1 MKRFLSTVAFC
12 VFLFVFGLFFLLPST
27 QAEKNLLQNLLN
39 LPAPPSPDSLVFQD
53 RTVFPPDFFD
63 KSKPP
68 ADDAPLEELLAYWR
82 NQSNNY
88 RELAYNIKPSERSLQ
103 RITSE
108 IEGNPEKLPEFLN
121 ILPDNTDTADFVKR
135 IYDSQISRED
145 ADEDWG
151 ESVRRWLTFHSKYF
165 SDELLAVAQKVSDTD
180 EYVTNQDELLAL
192 TRVDWDKARPI
203 LERLYNDNK
212 QPVSQTLARWAF
224 YRHALDED
232 SSSDIEKYRSELK
245 AVVENKS
252 ATAGMRDLA
261 IDALVKE
268 KEWDGLDDWY
278 STLVEDE
285 TLADLRVN
293 GRSYTGLTTIMYYS
307 PPEKRLEKML
317 QLVKSVNPTVRN
329 AAVRN
334 LAFLLNDKNP
344 EVARALLPWLENAD
358 WAKEVGGERRRLIS
372 ALGNIEMPESVPGL
386 IAVLNEKQSRQI
398 MTGMAA
404 NRMSSMANMMGSA
417 ANQMM
422 NSNRA
427 VVYSNA
433 PAEDYF
439 PFRAEAITALAKQK
453 DARAIAPLR
462 AILPEIENWQI
473 HTVIRALLE
482 CGGFSIPEQ
491 IEALEFIAKNNKVEN
506 EQLSTGSNMA
516 VVRNDVP
523 LPPENPWLIGN
534 TRAMNEYV
542 RPLFKP
548 SDIKP
553 ILGMQLVNQPE
564 ADENLVAAL
573 ISRIGILDEKDPP
586 LAFGLRKIMQ
596 NWQGAAINALL
607 LRDLKNDKSDTDAV
621 VKLLSLRKEL
631 RNNQWNEVSDIRGGG
646 ATALG
651 IAACLTENTNEYD
664 ALLRSENT
672 EAKTAM
678 LACARLIRAALP
690 VRKVAENLKSP
701 NKMLALAAERY
712 LETEDSPEAQAFVL
726 SMHPNEAK
734 ILGAKK
740 LFIPDDAPM
749 TNSSF
754 LPALFSTLNESN
766 FIQNYYYL
774 FIGSN
779 GELAANE
786 KILQRE
792 IKATQELMGVY
803 AYDDNFIRIYKDRAI
818 FSWQTDKARYHER
831 ALSKEEFDG
840 FKAYLAAE
848 RVNEM
853 PQFISQCREE
863 CQEKE
868 LLMLGRNGGRRI
880 FLLASEPP
888 RFFVELEKILT
899 NLRQPPA
906 KLRYAMEKDVAGLEI
921 LFADENLQAEAVWK
935 NGADFRVLLSDSVRR
950 EQIDDELEK
959 LDAEETAKAESSEEG
974 EGDENIWV
982 KQQKRRAQR
991 EFENFA
997 WYKFAENKFTGLTDQ
1012 PKQAEYIPMPDG
1024 AGVRAVPGQWKAR
1037 TATFE
1042 MRSDAEGLY
1051 KIAGSRTVKIRDGYY
1066 DDSIVTTPN
1075 GRWAIAKKY
1084 VEDEGPAI
1092 FRVNLTTKKEFPVES
1107 EEYPQFEPVVYIPTI
1122 NKVLIFGSFGYEE
1135 TGDTTQRRGEYF
1147 FLDAE
1152 TGAIQQAKGEVRPLA
1167 QQTFRPLQS
1176 NGKPD
1181 EFWAAIPDAGKNET
1195 NVGIYN
1201 AKTLAFKSILKLP
1214 QIQFNSMQMWID
1226 ADVIYF
1232 VYEGHLLSLPL
1243 QPKTV
1248 SPITNNTN

>member
-1 MKRFLSTVAFC
+1 MKRFLSTIAFC
-12 VFLFVFGLFFLLPST
+12 VFLFICGLLFLLPST
-27 QAEKNLLQNLLN
+27 QAEKNLLQSLLN
-39 LPAPPSPDSLVFQD
+39 LPAPPSPDSLILLNGKVFS
-53 RTVFPPDFFD
+53 PDFFS
-63 KSKPP
+63 KNKPP

-82 NQSNNY
+82 SQSENY

-103 RITSE
+103 RIVSE
-108 IEGNPEKLPEFLN
+108 IEGNPEKLTEFLN
-121 ILPDNTDTADFVKR
+121 ILPDKSDTADFVKR
-135 IYDSQISRED
+135 IYDSRISRED
-145 ADEDWG
+145 VDEDWNR
-151 ESVRRWLTFHSKYF
+151 SVKKWLTYHSKYF
-165 SDELLAVAQKVSDTD
+165 SDELLAVAAKVGDTD

-192 TRVDWDKARPI
+192 ARVDWDKARPI
-203 LERLYNDNK
+203 LERLYKDHK

-232 SSSDIEKYRSELK
+232 SASDIEKYRDELK

-278 STLVEDE
+278 STMVEDE

-317 QLVKSVNPTVRN
+317 QLIKSVNPTVRN

-372 ALGNIEMPESVPGL
+372 ALGSLEMPESVPGL
-386 IAVLNEKQSRQI
+386 IAVLNEKQSRQ
-398 MTGMAA
+398 
-404 NRMSSMANMMGSA
+404 RMGNMMSNSMGSITE
-417 ANQMM
+417 QMT

-427 VVYSNA
+427 VVSNNA
-433 PAEDYF
+433 SAEDYF
-439 PFRAEAITALAKQK
+439 PLRSEAIGALAKQK
-453 DARAIAPLR
+453 DARAVAPLR
-462 AILPEIENWQI
+462 AILPEVEGWQI
-473 HTVIRALLE
+473 TNVVRALLG

-491 IEALEFIAKNNKVEN
+491 IEALEFIAKNNKREDEEIV
-506 EQLSTGSNMA
+506 SGSNMA
-516 VVRNDVP
+516 IVSRDAPMPPGKPMPLGFTMMGGEDVR
-523 LPPENPWLIGN
+523 LLFNPSN
-534 TRAMNEYV
+534 
-542 RPLFKP
+542 
-548 SDIKP
+548 IKP
-553 ILGMQLVNQPE
+553 ILGIQITNQTE

-573 ISRIGILDEKDPP
+573 ILRIEILDEKDPL

-596 NWQGAAINALL
+596 NWQGAAINALM
-607 LRDLKNDKSDTDAV
+607 LRDLKNNKSDTDAV

-631 RNNQWNEVSDIRGGG
+631 RDKQWTEVSDIRGGSP
-646 ATALG
+646 TALG
-651 IAACLTENTNEYD
+651 IAACLTENANEYD
-664 ALLRSENT
+664 ALLQSENI

-701 NKMLALAAERY
+701 NKLLALAAERY

-726 SMHPNEAK
+726 SIHPNEAK
-734 ILGAKK
+734 ILGARK
-740 LFIPDDAPM
+740 LFIPDDVPI
-749 TNSSF
+749 TNSVF
-754 LPALFSTLNESN
+754 LPALFSTLNETN

-786 KILQRE
+786 KTLQRE
-792 IKATQELMGVY
+792 IKATQELLGVY
-803 AYDDNFIRIYKDRAI
+803 AYDDNYIRIYKDRAV

-831 ALSKEEFDG
+831 PLSKEEFDG
-840 FKAYLAAE
+840 FKDYLAAE
-848 RVNEM
+848 RINEM
-853 PQFISQCREE
+853 PQFVSQCRED

-899 NLRQPPA
+899 NLRQSPA
-906 KLRYAMEKDVAGLEI
+906 KLRYALEKDVAGLEI
-921 LFADENLQAEAVWK
+921 LYADENLPAEAVWK
-935 NGADFRVLLSDSVRR
+935 NGADFRVLLSDAMQR
-950 EQIDDELEK
+950 ERIDDELEK
-959 LDAEETAKAESSEEG
+959 LDAADAAKAESSEEG
-974 EGDENIWV
+974 AGDENIWV

-997 WYKFAENKFTGLTDQ
+997 WYKYADQKLAGTTDQ
-1012 PKQAEYIPMPDG
+1012 PKQAEYIPIPGG
-1024 AGVRAVPGQWKAR
+1024 AGVRAIPGQWKAR

-1051 KIAGSRTVKIRDGYY
+1051 KIAGGGTVKIRDGYY
-1066 DDSIVTTPN
+1066 DDSIVITPN

-1084 VEDEGPAI
+1084 VEDEGAAV
-1092 FRVNLTTKKEFPVES
+1092 FRVNLTTKKEFPVKS
-1107 EEYPQFEPVVYIPTI
+1107 EEYPQFEPVGYVPAI
-1122 NKVLIFGSFGYEE
+1122 NKVLIFGGFGHEE

-1152 TGAIQQAKGEVRPLA
+1152 TGAINKAKGEVRPLA

-1176 NGKPD
+1176 NGKSD

-1195 NVGIYN
+1195 SVGVYN
-1201 AKTLAFKSILKLP
+1201 AKTLVFKSILKLP

-1226 ADVIYF
+1226 ADVVYF

-1243 QPKTV
+1243 QPKTNAPV
-1248 SPITNNTN
+1248 TN